1 MGKVNLNIN
10 GRAYALGCEDGE
22 EERLMRLGQE
32 LDTRVA
38 AMADQFGQTGD
49 LRLMVMAGILLIDE
63 MDEITSNVDAEVERR
78 IGKLQSEN
86 ARIAKARDKSEA
98 DAAKGLL
105 RAAERIEAMA
115 ARLRDADTAA

>member
-98 DAAKGLL
+98 DAAAGLL